1 MMLVPQ
7 IREIFDDEVRAERG
21 IVVAHLTTA
30 ERLSEAEQTLVR
42 EKLEW
47 MTGKTV
53 DLTLRID
60 PDIIGGIIVRVGD
73 QVIDGSVRNKLEK
86 LRTRLIAG
94 R

>member
-1 MMLVPQ
+1 
-7 IREIFDDEVRAERG
+7 VRSERG
-21 IVVAHLTTA
+21 IVVAHVTTA
-30 ERLSEAEQTLVR
+30 ERLSEAEQALVR
-42 EKLEW
+42 EKLEG

-86 LRTRLIAG
+86 MRTRLIAG